1 MSRFSVQLAGSCLA
15 AWSALACA
23 PTPRPEIMREV
34 DAARASAAV
43 QAAAK
48 SAPQAYAD
56 AELRRTHAER
66 AFADDHLAS
75 AQILSEQALAAYTRA
90 TVQARLARAQASLAD
105 EQARLA
111 KATAV
116 QTDLE
121 AQQQRF
127 SLEAEALETRLKVAR
142 DAEPLPVSG
151 AASSVER
158 EQARLAAA
166 KALLSQA
173 KLLCLSAR
181 LLEPNRESV
190 GPLLGKVDE
199 LSGKLRTPPTPIDD
213 AVAVRSG
220 CLKELT
226 LTRRPATQKNPA
238 GGVTDALL
246 SELSAASLLPFRDDR
261 GVVVTLRALFNA
273 KDQLNTEA
281 STQLDTLGKIAK
293 AHPEFPL
300 LAVVHLARGTVSSH
314 DAAQAAAVAEA
325 LRKSGAAHVEADA
338 AGAALPVLDPARPGA
353 AERNAR
359 VEVVFVSPSSS

>member
-1 MSRFSVQLAGSCLA
+1 
-15 AWSALACA
+15 
-23 PTPRPEIMREV
+23 MRQVE
-34 DAARASAAV
+34 AARASAAV
-43 QAAAK
+43 QASAK

-56 AELRRTHAER
+56 AELRRTQAEQ
-66 AFADDHLAS
+66 AFNDGNPSS

-90 TVQARLARAQASLAD
+90 TVQARLTRAQAALVD

-116 QTDLE
+116 QADLD

-127 SLEAEALETRLKVAR
+127 LLEAEALETRLKVAR

-151 AASSVER
+151 PAASADR
-158 EQARLAAA
+158 EQARLASV

-181 LLEPNRESV
+181 LLDPKRESV

-199 LSGKLRTPPTPIDD
+199 LNGKLRTPPAPIDD

-226 LTRRPATQKNPA
+226 LTRRPATQKSPA
-238 GGVTDALL
+238 AGLSDALL
-246 SELSAASLLPFRDDR
+246 SELSNASLLPFRDDR

-273 KDQLNTEA
+273 KDQLTPEA
-281 STQLDTLGKIAK
+281 NTQLDTLGKIAK
-293 AHPEFPL
+293 AHPEFPV
-300 LAVVHLARGTVSSH
+300 LAVVHIARGNAGTR
-314 DAAQAAAVAEA
+314 DATQATAVADA
-325 LRKSGAAHVEADA
+325 LRKAGAASVAAEA
-338 AGAALPVLDPARPGA
+338 AGAAQPVLDPERAGA
-353 AERNAR
+353 GERNAR
-359 VEVVFVSPSSS
+359 VEVVFVTPSSS

>member
-1 MSRFSVQLAGSCLA
+1 MIQRARLSLCAVLALGIA
-15 AWSALACA
+15 ACA

-56 AELRRTHAER
+56 AELRRTQAER
-66 AFADDHLAS
+66 AFAESKSAS

-90 TVQARLARAQASLAD
+90 TVQARLARAQAALAD
-105 EQARLA
+105 EQARLS

-116 QTDLE
+116 QADLD

-127 SLEAEALETRLKVAR
+127 LLEAEALETQLKVSR
-142 DAEPLPVSG
+142 DAEPLPVNTP
-151 AASSVER
+151 ASAER
-158 EQARLAAA
+158 EQARLAAV

-173 KLLCLSAR
+173 KLLCMAAR

-190 GPLLGKVDE
+190 GPLLGKIED
-199 LSGKLRTPPTPIDD
+199 LSGKLRTPPAPIDD
-213 AVAVRSG
+213 SVTTRSG

-226 LTRRPATQKNPA
+226 LARRPATQKNPA
-238 GGVTDALL
+238 AGVADALL
-246 SELSAASLLPFRDDR
+246 SELSASSLLPFRDDR

-273 KDQLNTEA
+273 KDQLNSEA
-281 STQLDTLGKIAK
+281 SSQLDTLGKVAK

-300 LAVVHLARGTVSSH
+300 LAVVHVARGNAGAR
-314 DAAQAAAVAEA
+314 DATQAAAIADA
-325 LRKSGAAHVEADA
+325 LRKSGAPHVA
-338 AGAALPVLDPARPGA
+338 AETAGSALPILDPARPGA
-353 AERNAR
+353 SERNAR
-359 VEVVFVSPSSS
+359 IEVVFISPSSS

>member
-1 MSRFSVQLAGSCLA
+1 MTLRSAFSLCTLLAVSLA
-15 AWSALACA
+15 ACA

-56 AELRRTHAER
+56 AELRRSQAEL
-66 AFADDHLAS
+66 AFADDKQAS

-90 TVQARLARAQASLAD
+90 TVQARLARAQAALAD
-105 EQARLA
+105 EQVRLA

-116 QTDLE
+116 QTDLD

-127 SLEAEALETRLKVAR
+127 LLEAEALETQLKVRR
-142 DAEPLPVSG
+142 DALPLPVN
-151 AASSVER
+151 APASAER
-158 EQARLAAA
+158 EQARLAAV

-173 KLLCLSAR
+173 KLLCMAAR

-190 GPLLGKVDE
+190 GPLLGKIDD
-199 LSGKLRTPPTPIDD
+199 LSGKLRTPPAPIDD
-213 AVAVRSG
+213 AVATRSG

-226 LTRRPATQKNPA
+226 LARRPATQKSPA
-238 GGVTDALL
+238 AGVTDALL
-246 SELSAASLLPFRDDR
+246 SELSAGSLLPFRDDR

-273 KDQLNTEA
+273 KDQLSSEA
-281 STQLDTLGKIAK
+281 ASQLDTLGKVAK

-300 LAVVHLARGTVSSH
+300 LAVVHVARGNAATR
-314 DAAQAAAVAEA
+314 DASQAAAIADA
-325 LRKSGAAHVEADA
+325 LRKSGAPHVA
-338 AGAALPVLDPARPGA
+338 AETAGSALPVLDPTRPGA
-353 AERNAR
+353 SERNAR
-359 VEVVFVSPSSS
+359 IEVVFVSPSSS

>member
-1 MSRFSVQLAGSCLA
+1 MSYSIYLA
-15 AWSALACA
+15 AVALGVIACA
-23 PTPRPEIMREV
+23 PTPRPEIMRQV
-34 DAARASAAV
+34 DAARASVAV

-48 SAPQAYAD
+48 AAPQAFAD
-56 AELRRTHAER
+56 AELRRTRAEQ
-66 AFADDHLAS
+66 AFTDDNQAS

-90 TVQARLARAQASLAD
+90 TVQARLARAQATLAD
-105 EQARLA
+105 EQARLTR
-111 KATAV
+111 ATAL
-116 QTDLE
+116 QGDLE

-127 SLEAEALETRLKVAR
+127 LLEAEALETQLKVAR
-142 DAEPLPVSG
+142 DAEPLPVN
-151 AASSVER
+151 APASAER
-158 EQARLAAA
+158 ERARVAAA

-190 GPLLGKVDE
+190 GPLLGQIDD
-199 LSGKLRTPPTPIDD
+199 LNGKLRTPPAPIDG

-226 LTRRPATQKNPA
+226 LARRPATQKSPA
-238 GGVTDALL
+238 AGVTDSLL
-246 SELSAASLLPFRDDR
+246 SELSASSLLPFRDDR

-273 KDQLNTEA
+273 KDQLNSEA
-281 STQLDTLGKIAK
+281 QTQLDTLGKVAK

-300 LAVVHLARGTVSSH
+300 LAVVHLAKGSSSTR
-314 DAAQAAAVAEA
+314 DAAQAAAIADA
-325 LRKSGAAHVEADA
+325 LRKSGAPHVAAET

-353 AERNAR
+353 NERNAR

>member
-1 MSRFSVQLAGSCLA
+1 MRRALYLA
-15 AWSALACA
+15 ALSASLAACA
-23 PTPRPEIMREV
+23 PTPRPEVMRQV
-34 DAARASAAV
+34 DAARASVAV

-48 SAPQAYAD
+48 NAPQAYAD
-56 AELRRTHAER
+56 AELRRTQAEQ
-66 AFADDHLAS
+66 AFSEDKPAS

-90 TVQARLARAQASLAD
+90 TVQARLARAEAALAD

-111 KATAV
+111 KATAL
-116 QTDLE
+116 QSDLE

-127 SLEAEALETRLKVAR
+127 LLEAEALETRLKITR

-151 AASSVER
+151 PASAER
-158 EQARLAAA
+158 EQARLAAV

-173 KLLCLSAR
+173 KLLCMAAR

-190 GPLLGKVDE
+190 SPLLGKIED
-199 LSGKLRTPPTPIDD
+199 LSGKLRAPPAPIDD
-213 AVAVRSG
+213 AVATRSG

-226 LTRRPATQKNPA
+226 LARRPATQKSPA
-238 GGVTDALL
+238 GGVSDALL
-246 SELSAASLLPFRDDR
+246 AELSASSLLPFRDDR

-273 KDQLNTEA
+273 KDQLSHEA
-281 STQLDTLGKIAK
+281 ATQLDTLGKVAK

-300 LAVVHLARGTVSSH
+300 LAVVHVARGNASTR
-314 DAAQAAAVAEA
+314 DAAQAAAIADA
-325 LRKSGAAHVEADA
+325 LRKSGAPRVEAET

-353 AERNAR
+353 SDRNER